1 MSDLES
7 KIRDYREYRRM
18 AEELEDMAS
27 AIADELKAMMAE
39 SGTEKMIVGEYRL
52 TYTDVRRETLDQQKL
67 EAVLGNLSRFKKV
80 TTYKRFQ
87 VA

>member
-39 SGTEKMIVGEYRL
+39 SGT
-52 TYTDVRRETLDQQKL
+52 
-67 EAVLGNLSRFKKV
+67 
-80 TTYKRFQ
+80 
-87 VA
+87 